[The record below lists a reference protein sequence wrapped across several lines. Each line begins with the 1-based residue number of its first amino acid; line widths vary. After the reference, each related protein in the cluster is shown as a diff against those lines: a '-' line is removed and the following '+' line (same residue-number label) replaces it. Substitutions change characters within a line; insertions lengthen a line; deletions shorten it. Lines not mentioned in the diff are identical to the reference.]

1 MVSLQVDEMM
11 ISGVDGSHDSNA
23 RALYSRRIVTQ
34 NRVPL
39 LLNGLFLAEFSRQDE
54 A

>member
-1 MVSLQVDEMM
+1 MVSFPDEMN
-11 ISGVDGSHDSNA
+11 GDQA
-23 RALYSRRIVTQ
+23 ELARRPATRALFKAHCHAKPG
-34 NRVPL
+34 PL